1 MEGTNARENR
11 YRRVSRR
18 VANRVPLCPAA
29 TAVGDTQLPQV
40 RPHMLRTRAP
50 LPLPP
55 PFSQQLVSAPA
66 VPFRRCRRLVNL
78 RLASATRAV
87 SCRRIYIFALVT
99 RLVDWRI
106 LCFRET
112 PFSTSGQS
120 CGLLSSV
127 DRTRTTTRERSEGDG
142 KSRRKQRSAVIT
154 CTRYE
159 YVIFI
164 QP

>member
-1 MEGTNARENR
+1 M
-11 YRRVSRR
+11 
-18 VANRVPLCPAA
+18 PLCPAA
-29 TAVGDTQLPQV
+29 TAVGDIQLPQV

-66 VPFRRCRRLVNL
+66 VPFRHCRRLVNL

-87 SCRRIYIFALVT
+87 SCRRIYIFALVS
-99 RLVDWRI
+99 RHVDWRI

-112 PFSTSGQS
+112 HFSTSGQS